1 MKKSVEDQLKYFFA
15 LHNYQR
21 HIGGAEMHY
30 FFVEGKEAYRHGLYI
45 ASATCL
51 LIGIEASVRAL
62 HAYHVRGIND
72 LNLNP
77 DQTLSNPLLHKA
89 RCVGLKIEILAME
102 GEEEFERKM
111 ALGQQR
117 REQVEIV
124 RLRNNLCHGNVKEF
138 FTHIDD
144 QGTFFTP
151 EALKKVCEQ
160 LLNISKPWAEEIGRF
175 NDEVLAKKHLQ
186 DD

>member
-1 MKKSVEDQLKYFFA
+1 MKKSVEDQLKYFFV

-21 HIGGAEMHY
+21 RIGGAEMHY

-62 HAYHVRGIND
+62 HAYHFRGIND

-77 DQTLSNPLLHKA
+77 GQTLSNPLLHKA

-111 ALGQQR
+111 ALGQKR
-117 REQVEIV
+117 REHVEIV

-138 FTHIDD
+138 FTHIEG

-151 EALKKVCEQ
+151 EALKKACEQ
-160 LLNISKPWAEEIGRF
+160 LLNVSKPWAEEIGRF

>member
-1 MKKSVEDQLKYFFA
+1 MKRPTHDQIKYYLS
-15 LHNYQR
+15 LHTYQR
-21 HIGGAEMHY
+21 RISGAEMYY
-30 FFVEGKEAYRHGLYI
+30 FFVEGKEAYRHGLYL

-51 LIGIEASVRAL
+51 LTGIEASVRAL
-62 HAYHVRGIND
+62 HAYHVRGIHD
-72 LNLNP
+72 LNLNSG
-77 DQTLSNPLLHKA
+77 QTLSNPLLHKA

-111 ALGQQR
+111 ALGQQSR
-117 REQVEIV
+117 QPVEIV

-138 FTHIDD
+138 FTHIED

-175 NDEVLAKKHLQ
+175 NDEVLIKKHQQ

>member
-1 MKKSVEDQLKYFFA
+1 M
-15 LHNYQR
+15 LHNYR
-21 HIGGAEMHY
+21 RRIGGAEMHY

-62 HAYHVRGIND
+62 HAYHVRGGDD
-72 LNLNP
+72 LKLNP
-77 DQTLSNPLLHKA
+77 GQTLSNALLHKA
-89 RCVGLKIEILAME
+89 RCVGLKIEILALE
-102 GEEEFERKM
+102 EDEEFERKM

-117 REQVEIV
+117 QEPVEIV

-138 FTHIDD
+138 FTHIED

-151 EALKKVCEQ
+151 EALKKLCEQ
-160 LLNISKPWAEEIGRF
+160 LLNIIEPWTEEIGRF
-175 NDEVLAKKHLQ
+175 NDEVLVKKH
-186 DD
+186 